1 MEQQRNLLLIVLLC
15 VSLFLFWNWET
26 DKATVAKMAEQGIT
40 QSTTNSADIDSY
52 SSTDETINISS
63 DSLALTVSLKGGDI
77 VDAKLLKIKQEQDK
91 EDPFHLLMS
100 NKFFT
105 YQAQSGLAGQDGL
118 DTKQRPVYSSE
129 KKEFKLENDQDT
141 VSAVLKFEKNNI
153 VYTKTYS
160 LHRGSYAVDVS
171 YSVDNHTDKE
181 QVVRFY
187 GQLKQTDDDSYLKN
201 SSGFGMV
208 ASAYRGAAYS
218 TEKSRYE
225 KIKYDE
231 IIDNKTSGGSLSQE
245 TTNGWVAMIQHYFV
259 SAWIGDTETKNIVYT
274 NASRDGKD
282 AIIGIQTENTTIAPN
297 SSKEFN
303 AKLWLGPKIADDLEA
318 VAPNLDLTVD
328 YGWLWF
334 ISIPL
339 FKILQFIHSVIGN
352 WGFSIIVLTL
362 IVRTVMFPLTK
373 AQYTSMAKMRLLTP
387 KMKELREK
395 YGDDRQKLG
404 QETMRLY
411 KTEKVNPMGGCLPLL
426 IQMPIFIALYWT
438 LMEST
443 ELRQSSFILWITDL
457 SVYDPFFVLPV
468 LYGVSMFFLQKM
480 SPTPINDPIQR
491 KVFMAMP
498 FVFTFMFCTFPA
510 GLTLYWL
517 VSNCFTIF
525 QQTVIFRSLEK
536 RGLSVK
542 TPKTDKK

>member
-187 GQLKQTDDDSYLKN
+187 GQLKQTND
-201 SSGFGMV
+201 GIFPI
-208 ASAYRGAAYS
+208 S
-218 TEKSRYE
+218 TG
-225 KIKYDE
+225 IC
-231 IIDNKTSGGSLSQE
+231 IDNIFCFCI
-245 TTNGWVAMIQHYFV
+245 TNP
-259 SAWIGDTETKNIVYT
+259 
-274 NASRDGKD
+274 SRNK
-282 AIIGIQTENTTIAPN
+282 
-297 SSKEFN
+297 
-303 AKLWLGPKIADDLEA
+303 
-318 VAPNLDLTVD
+318 
-328 YGWLWF
+328 
-334 ISIPL
+334 
-339 FKILQFIHSVIGN
+339 
-352 WGFSIIVLTL
+352 IVLNH
-362 IVRTVMFPLTK
+362 R
-373 AQYTSMAKMRLLTP
+373 
-387 KMKELREK
+387 
-395 YGDDRQKLG
+395 
-404 QETMRLY
+404 
-411 KTEKVNPMGGCLPLL
+411 
-426 IQMPIFIALYWT
+426 
-438 LMEST
+438 
-443 ELRQSSFILWITDL
+443 
-457 SVYDPFFVLPV
+457 
-468 LYGVSMFFLQKM
+468 
-480 SPTPINDPIQR
+480 
-491 KVFMAMP
+491 
-498 FVFTFMFCTFPA
+498 
-510 GLTLYWL
+510 
-517 VSNCFTIF
+517 
-525 QQTVIFRSLEK
+525 
-536 RGLSVK
+536 
-542 TPKTDKK
+542 

>member
-231 IIDNKTSGGSLSQE
+231 IIDNKTSGSSLSQE
-245 TTNGWVAMIQHYFV
+245 TANGWVAMIQHYFV